1 MLEELSG
8 YSVMFMN
15 EKVLWL
21 DIAALIF
28 FFIAWFGYSSY
39 ADRHYNTRT
48 NLMRTMDDM
57 RKKWMQEMLQRE
69 NRMMDATLLGN
80 LLRSIAFFAS
90 TTILIL
96 LGIVT
101 VLGAHSEDGLQLVKA
116 IPFAVGSTP
125 FMWEVKLFLL
135 AMILIGAIGMTA
147 AIYSLR
153 LMAPVRQRRAGA
165 AAGLFGGA
173 LAGCAYSPFCP
184 ELGAAY
190 MLAFY
195 GAPIAAL
202 AAIGWATGPR
212 LLRW

>member
-1 MLEELSG
+1 MDRTQNLIDKLSTRTPTMPGSKWLAFAMPLVSAALAGVLSLMILLGLPFQPVAENGWGPVLGKLMLLLP
-8 YSVMFMN
+8 M
-15 EKVLWL
+15 L
-21 DIAALIF
+21 IAAVASLWALAIP
-28 FFIAWFGYSSY
+28 ARRSS
-39 ADRHYNTRT
+39 
-48 NLMRTMDDM
+48 
-57 RKKWMQEMLQRE
+57 
-69 NRMMDATLLGN
+69 
-80 LLRSIAFFAS
+80 
-90 TTILIL
+90 LIL
-96 LGIVT
+96 LLALVP
-101 VLGAHSEDGLQLVKA
+101 LGLMVAGALLEFTGRRHAFPGETWLQC
-116 IPFAVGSTP
+116 
-125 FMWEVKLFLL
+125 LL

-165 AAGLFGGA
+165 ASGLFGGA